1 MAALPTQN
9 QTMKLEYLDDIS
21 DGGKYK
27 DVVSENLIRLY
38 DFNLK
43 QTTELADLIY
53 QKLIADREKLDLSSV
68 DFINPVNCQLILQ
81 LSSVDKGIVKTGKP
95 NTFICDLTEQ
105 SYITAIGYMKTAA
118 DSGYNW
124 LCDTSK
130 DDIDFLYSAGG
141 TW

>member
-1 MAALPTQN
+1 
-9 QTMKLEYLDDIS
+9 MKLEYLDDIS

-38 DFNLK
+38 DFNRSE
-43 QTTELADLIY
+43 TIELANAIYKRLICD
-53 QKLIADREKLDLSSV
+53 KEKLDLLSL
-68 DFINPVNCQLILQ
+68 DFIKPLNCQLNFQ
-81 LSSVDKGIVKTGKP
+81 LSTIDKGILKTDEP
-95 NTFICDLTEQ
+95 NVFVCYLTEKA
-105 SYITAIGYMKTAA
+105 YLTAIELMNAV

-124 LCDTSK
+124 LCDTSN